1 MGFDLTGLNAPMLLG
16 NISDRDQAEGKDSNR
31 GDAVNVKRLMS
42 GHALFEYKALL
53 VSTPHV
59 EDKGELVHCI
69 IKMEVASEEGRR
81 HDAELEQE
89 AGDLIL
95 FLINPGPH
103 RRISESSITKVN
115 EERLRD
121 LGSASDFARV
131 GKSEVYFYTD

>member
-1 MGFDLTGLNAPMLLG
+1 MSKHAFFD
-16 NISDRDQAEGKDSNR
+16 
-31 GDAVNVKRLMS
+31 
-42 GHALFEYKALL
+42 YKARL

-69 IKMEVASEEGRR
+69 IKMEVAVEDGRR
-81 HDAELEQE
+81 RHGAELEQE

-103 RRISESSITKVN
+103 RRISDSSITKVD

-121 LGSASDFARV
+121 LGSAIDFARV